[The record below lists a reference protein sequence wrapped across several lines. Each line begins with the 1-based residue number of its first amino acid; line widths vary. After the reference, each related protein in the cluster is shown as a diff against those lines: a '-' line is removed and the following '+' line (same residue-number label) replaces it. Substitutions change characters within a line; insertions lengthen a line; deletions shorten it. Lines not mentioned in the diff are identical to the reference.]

1 MCKKESGVFI
11 DGNINILN
19 IAIQKKCVINLGVR
33 TSSPWYLFVSSDWA
47 NQASLFMGFS
57 RQEYWSGLLFPSPG
71 DLPDTGIK
79 PTSPALAGDSLPLVP
94 PGKP

>member
-19 IAIQKKCVINLGVR
+19 IAIQKKCIINLGDR

-47 NQASLFMGFS
+47 NQASLVA
-57 RQEYWSGLLFPSPG
+57 QW
-71 DLPDTGIK
+71 
-79 PTSPALAGDSLPLVP
+79 
-94 PGKP
+94 